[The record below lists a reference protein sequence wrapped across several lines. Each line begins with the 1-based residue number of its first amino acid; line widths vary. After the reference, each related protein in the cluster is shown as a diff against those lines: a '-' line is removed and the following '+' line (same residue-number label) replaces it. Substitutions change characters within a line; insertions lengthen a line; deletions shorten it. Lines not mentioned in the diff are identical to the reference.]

1 MKTKAVFD
9 IEADDLLQDVSVVH
23 CITLKDLTTGKKYHY
38 PPHRIKRGLR
48 KLKRY
53 DILIGHNI
61 ISYDLPVLKKLY
73 NWTFEGT
80 TTDTVLMS
88 RILFKNRTVPD
99 EMKQA
104 YKDAKKPIPN
114 QAHGL
119 ESWGW
124 TLGMGKVEHE
134 DWSVYSEDMKTRNVV
149 DVELNELVYYKMLEE
164 SKKQRFP
171 NKSWSTIFSV
181 FRIIADQ
188 VENGWK
194 VDREKAENCI
204 EDLTNTIAELESDI
218 QPQLPYKMEIYNSK
232 VVKEIIKDERFGWRE
247 VGFKVGTD
255 STVLKKPFTMSG
267 KPSANLL
274 RWAEKTEAPEEWLF
288 SVKGQFSRIHYKQ
301 IEVKSGGD
309 IKDWLLEQGWLPSE
323 WNTKFTEV
331 GGRNTMVNMSPKL
344 SEDDEYVGLKDND
357 VCIKLL
363 KYNQAKHRLSTIS
376 GYILRIREDGRMESD
391 VSGLADTYRMKH
403 RGIANVPSGGSFY
416 SKEMRELFTVEEGNV
431 LVGCDAAACQD
442 RWLVA
447 NARKYGIRDEVFEDM
462 ILSGDK
468 SKGTDSHSRAMKAI
482 NVVMEE
488 EGLPLIDRD
497 TSKTFNFAYKFG
509 AQHKKLGTI
518 AGLVGNKAV
527 ELGAKIEKAL
537 DEVFTAQKFLHL
549 ELLKEWKTTAKE
561 YNTYKWVE
569 GKRKSVKAYKD
580 GYLKGLD
587 GRPVFIKKEKDLLVY
602 KVQSD
607 EAIMFQKA
615 LILFHDKCKE
625 GGLVNQR
632 DYWQLTLYHDEIQ
645 VETKPEFADQVGR
658 YASESIAESA
668 EFFGSL
674 LPQEGE
680 YEIGQ
685 NWHGTH

>member
-9 IEADDLLQDVSVVH
+9 IEANGLRDEASVVH

-38 PPHRIKRGLR
+38 PPHKIERGLR
-48 KLKRY
+48 KLESY

-61 ISYDLPVLKKLY
+61 IGYDLPVLKKLH
-73 NWTFEGT
+73 NWTFKGT
-80 TTDTVLMS
+80 ATDTVLMS

-104 YKDAKKPIPN
+104 YKAAKKPIPN

-164 SKKQRFP
+164 SKRQKFP

-274 RWAEKTEAPEEWLF
+274 RWAEKTEAPEEWL
-288 SVKGQFSRIHYKQ
+288 SCVKGQFSRIHYKQ

-309 IKDWLLEQGWLPSE
+309 IKDWLLEQGWLVDS
-323 WNTKFTEV
+323 WNEKFTEV
-331 GGRNTMVNMSPKL
+331 NGKNTKVLMSPKL
-344 SEDDEYVGLKDND
+344 TENDPFIGLQDSD
-357 VCIKLL
+357 VCIKVA
-363 KYNQAKHRLSTIS
+363 KYNQAKHRLSTIQ
-376 GYILRIREDGRMESD
+376 GYINRIREDGRMESD
-391 VSGLADTYRMKH
+391 ISGLADTYRAKH
-403 RGIANVPSGGSFY
+403 RGLANVPNVESFY
-416 SKEMRELFTVEEGNV
+416 GLAMRELFTCEKDRV
-431 LVGCDAAACQD
+431 LVSADASGCQD
-442 RWLVA
+442 RWLVS
-447 NARKYGIRDEVFEDM
+447 NARKYGIHDEVFEDM
-462 ILSGDK
+462 IFNGDK
-468 SKGTDSHSRAMKAI
+468 AKKTDSHSRAMIELNKVFKA
-482 NVVMEE
+482 NN
-488 EGLPLIDRD
+488 LPEITRG
-497 TSKTFNFAYKFG
+497 SAKNFNFA
-509 AQHKKLGTI
+509 
-518 AGLVGNKAV
+518 
-527 ELGAKIEKAL
+527 
-537 DEVFTAQKFLHL
+537 
-549 ELLKEWKTTAKE
+549 
-561 YNTYKWVE
+561 
-569 GKRKSVKAYKD
+569 
-580 GYLKGLD
+580 
-587 GRPVFIKKEKDLLVY
+587 
-602 KVQSD
+602 
-607 EAIMFQKA
+607 
-615 LILFHDKCKE
+615 
-625 GGLVNQR
+625 
-632 DYWQLTLYHDEIQ
+632 
-645 VETKPEFADQVGR
+645 
-658 YASESIAESA
+658 
-668 EFFGSL
+668 
-674 LPQEGE
+674 
-680 YEIGQ
+680 
-685 NWHGTH
+685 